1 MKHHEAIVAAAWKF
15 CKKDKITKGCQT
27 FGSQTYETYHN
38 NKYHSGITYQQVQH
52 AHFGSKSSPI
62 VVSHEKN
69 KKFQLNYTFF
79 EIKFRTFEFFC
90 RNKKYI

>member
-1 MKHHEAIVAAAWKF
+1 MLLLENSV
-15 CKKDKITKGCQT
+15 KDKITKECQT

-38 NKYHSGITYQQVQH
+38 NKYHSNVTYQQVQH

-69 KKFQLNYTFF
+69 KKFQLNYTFL
-79 EIKFRTFEFFC
+79 
-90 RNKKYI
+90 